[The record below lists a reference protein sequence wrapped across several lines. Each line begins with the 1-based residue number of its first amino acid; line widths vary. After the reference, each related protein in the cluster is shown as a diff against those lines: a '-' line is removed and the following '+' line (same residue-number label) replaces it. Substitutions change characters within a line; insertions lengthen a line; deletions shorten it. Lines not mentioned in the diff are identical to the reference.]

1 MVRRYRN
8 MQAREKIETIMAQ
21 NRNRNDVIHKIQNQ
35 TCTKV
40 CDVELRPTIVG
51 IPIQDK
57 TNKRVK
63 KKKYFITFFIENK
76 TIMRF

>member
-8 MQAREKIETIMAQ
+8 VQVRDGIGTIIKQ
-21 NRNRNDVIHKIQNQ
+21 SRHRNDVINKIQNK
-35 TCTKV
+35 TCAKV
-40 CDVELRPTIVG
+40 YDVELRPTIVG

-57 TNKRVK
+57 TNKREK
-63 KKKYFITFFIENK
+63 KKKCFITFFIENK